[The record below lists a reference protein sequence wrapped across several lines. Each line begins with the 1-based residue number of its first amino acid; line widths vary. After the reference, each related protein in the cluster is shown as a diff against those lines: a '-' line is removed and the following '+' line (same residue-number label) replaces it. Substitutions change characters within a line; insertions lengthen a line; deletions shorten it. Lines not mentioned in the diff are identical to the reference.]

1 MDSQNDGPQ
10 SSQNDD
16 SPSYVCSTCDEPQKH
31 FCGCC
36 FTLML
41 SCCVTSL
48 LKRISDVGV
57 GLSDV
62 NCDGCLG
69 KTQTDSQEVGSS
81 EPEIMSDEPLA
92 QDLLPDEVGW
102 SDQELERPTK
112 KAKCSDPASEQKP
125 SSASASEKPSSAS
138 ASDPSYPYTR
148 KALSA
153 SASEQKALRKALALT
168 QTWAR
173 KEVGRK
179 LEAQKE
185 AEQLQNDPQ
194 THRAK
199 GVEAYKS
206 KNKVLC
212 IKKNKKKTKKRTTKK

>member
-1 MDSQNDGPQ
+1 
-10 SSQNDD
+10 
-16 SPSYVCSTCDEPQKH
+16 
-31 FCGCC
+31 
-36 FTLML
+36 ML

-69 KTQTDSQEVGSS
+69 KTQTDFQEVGSP

-125 SSASASEKPSSAS
+125 SSASASEQPQN
-138 ASDPSYPYTR
+138 DP
-148 KALSA
+148 
-153 SASEQKALRKALALT
+153 KALRKALALT

-199 GVEAYKS
+199 E
-206 KNKVLC
+206 
-212 IKKNKKKTKKRTTKK
+212 

>member
-36 FTLML
+36 STQML

-62 NCDGCLG
+62 NCDSCLG

-138 ASDPSYPYTR
+138 ASD
-148 KALSA
+148 
-153 SASEQKALRKALALT
+153 QKALRKALALT
-168 QTWAR
+168 QFWAR

-212 IKKNKKKTKKRTTKK
+212 IKKI

>member
-62 NCDGCLG
+62 NCDGCNG

-125 SSASASEKPSSAS
+125 SSASASEKPS
-138 ASDPSYPYTR
+138 YT
-148 KALSA
+148 
-153 SASEQKALRKALALT
+153 SEQKALRKALALT

-199 GVEAYKS
+199 GLEAYKS

-212 IKKNKKKTKKRTTKK
+212 IKKNKEKQRKGKQKNK